1 MAIRQNL
8 LIPTNP
14 EVQFVG
20 EDLKPGVLQ
29 IRTVPVCTLMMRTKD
44 STGNM
49 IASLVNSLIRPLRGP
64 ETKRFLKNTPRQKQR
79 GMASE
84 KII

>member
-1 MAIRQNL
+1 M
-8 LIPTNP
+8 T
-14 EVQFVG
+14 
-20 EDLKPGVLQ
+20 
-29 IRTVPVCTLMMRTKD
+29 RTKD

-49 IASLVNSLIRPLRGP
+49 IALLVNSFIRLLRGP
-64 ETKRFLKNTPRQKQR
+64 ETILKRFLKNTPRQKQR